1 MRVGFG
7 YDSHRFGEGRRLIL
21 GGVEI
26 PYEKGLLGHSDAD
39 ALIHAIIDALFGA
52 AALGDIGSHFPDTD
66 EKWRGADSARLLESA
81 VGEVRAA
88 GWELVNVDATV
99 ICERPKLLPHIPAIR
114 ARLAEIL
121 FPGEADGVSRIRR
134 MFVLLDGQCV
144 YPDETDYSLN
154 MAELMASMDDG
165 WLNRFKRAFR
175 CLVPTKV
182 GHGESIWA
190 SCYGDI
196 LDGRLDRFCKE

>member
-121 FPGEADGVSRIRR
+121 FPGEADGVSRIS
-134 MFVLLDGQCV
+134 VKGKTN
-144 YPDETDYSLN
+144 EK
-154 MAELMASMDDG
+154 MDDVG
-165 WLNRFKRAFR
+165 AGAGIEVHAVSLLKREY
-175 CLVPTKV
+175 V
-182 GHGESIWA
+182 
-190 SCYGDI
+190 
-196 LDGRLDRFCKE
+196 